1 MDFNNITKGKCVP
14 LGIIMIVIFYL
25 VGGTTSTI
33 YPFILLTTMMT
44 GYIKGNN
51 TVSESAVTGLIISV
65 IGTLITVIINVAL
78 IYVSYGGQYAS
89 YMIAQT
95 LPFTLLIGLIV
106 GAVGGVLGYYIRGEM
121 KLE

>member
-25 VGGTTSTI
+25 VGETTSTI
-33 YPFILLTTMMT
+33 YPFILLTTMMA

>member
-1 MDFNNITKGKCVP
+1 
-14 LGIIMIVIFYL
+14 MIVIFYL

-33 YPFILLTTMMT
+33 YPFILLTTMMA

-65 IGTLITVIINVAL
+65 IGRLITVIINVPL